1 MPETVDFYI
10 KAVDLWIEQNSSVVS
25 AGLNSVRSGAEMNP
39 REIAKPFMEVYK
51 RKLGALSA
59 AEKLHGDRVTE
70 GYNDRGFKRM
80 MI

>member
-51 RKLGALSA
+51 RKLGMTFFLLLAR
-59 AEKLHGDRVTE
+59 KLQPFCNQLFNTAFFLN
-70 GYNDRGFKRM
+70 Y
-80 MI
+80 